1 LRSQPDRLPVRM
13 KLLEIFAR
21 RQDRTAFRD
30 AALRVQAITAA
41 QGPEWAT
48 VVSWGKALD
57 PNDALYTD
65 EAEASS
71 SLPLEP
77 DDLPTD
83 DTRNA
88 FAAPS
93 SAQPIS
99 AFDNLDVDLDLDL
112 DKNTSTFQDNRDTS
126 PMPIDGFGIN
136 TAAQSVDVNFGAMD
150 GSAPA
155 GAQADNNQAAQDPL
169 RTKLS
174 LAREF
179 LSIGDVTAARAMAQ
193 EVLEQGD
200 ESLQAQAKALLASL
214 G

>member
-1 LRSQPDRLPVRM
+1 MYLAYGKDIQAEEILNEALRSQPDRLPVRM

-41 QGPEWAT
+41 QGPVWAT

-93 SAQPIS
+93 SA
-99 AFDNLDVDLDLDL
+99 
-112 DKNTSTFQDNRDTS
+112 T
-126 PMPIDGFGIN
+126 
-136 TAAQSVDVNFGAMD
+136 
-150 GSAPA
+150 PA
-155 GAQADNNQAAQDPL
+155 GATETLTLLRSSLLIVPL
-169 RTKLS
+169 
-174 LAREF
+174 A
-179 LSIGDVTAARAMAQ
+179 
-193 EVLEQGD
+193 EVGLPTV
-200 ESLQAQAKALLASL
+200 
-214 G
+214 

>member
-1 LRSQPDRLPVRM
+1 
-13 KLLEIFAR
+13 
-21 RQDRTAFRD
+21 
-30 AALRVQAITAA
+30 
-41 QGPEWAT
+41 
-48 VVSWGKALD
+48 
-57 PNDALYTD
+57 
-65 EAEASS
+65 
-71 SLPLEP
+71 
-77 DDLPTD
+77 
-83 DTRNA
+83 
-88 FAAPS
+88 
-93 SAQPIS
+93 
-99 AFDNLDVDLDLDL
+99 LDVDLDLDL
-112 DKNTSTFQDNRDTS
+112 DKNTTTFQDNRDTS

-150 GSAPA
+150 SSAPA